1 MATVQR
7 IERLKDQLKVEISD
21 ILHKETKDPRIGFVS
36 ITDVEVSKDLRHV
49 KVYVSILGDEE
60 EKATTMAG
68 LAQATGFIRTELGQ
82 RIRLRYTPEIT
93 FKLDRSLERG
103 ARVVELLNQVK
114 AETGQ
119 REEP

>member
-21 ILHKETKDPRIGFVS
+21 ILRKETKDPRIGFVS
-36 ITDVEVSKDLRHV
+36 ITDVEVSRDLRHV

-119 REEP
+119 KEEP

>member
-1 MATVQR
+1 MQR